1 MVHAKKG
8 NTSEV
13 LRLLNEGGG
22 SPLATATDKNG
33 RTILHVA
40 AVNGQLETV
49 LAILQT
55 GYVDVNTV
63 NKRGNTALHDAST
76 EGHIHITL
84 LLLALGA
91 SVIART
97 RDGLTCL
104 MCACAAGHLQLA
116 KLLLAAGCDLHTCNK
131 QGLTALHFA
140 AWKGHVEVVEMLIKE
155 GASPFVQSQS
165 GKTPLQLAQED
176 EHKQCVLVLQ
186 AATSKMSEEPVY
198 RISTLEGQ
206 VRLCQEKLTESH
218 RQHDDILAKERARA
232 EENLAHLRSE
242 LTSELQLA
250 QETIE
255 QLRAKGVVTSSEP
268 SKQGAKE
275 EDARPPKGSV
285 AISVSDAS
293 MNSPTS
299 EKRRRRKPQKEDL
312 AERSLSPQP
321 IPRSAS
327 WADIHAGEGAG
338 PGGLPDAVPGKS
350 SNVGGE
356 KLSITDLVAES
367 LKNPGCIATI
377 RRELKADA
385 LTPKI
390 QRKFHVKTTP
400 TSLPSMND
408 SSSSLEASPLTKENM
423 KVVTP
428 RTRSVLPNTNI

>member
-1 MVHAKKG
+1 MWSLLMRHYSALEFYIRKWQWIGDRCTWKQPVVYEMFSVI
-8 NTSEV
+8 NDSIVFV
-13 LRLLNEGGG
+13 LSAHVPTLPLTFPPFVPP
-22 SPLATATDKNG
+22 SPL
-33 RTILHVA
+33 
-40 AVNGQLETV
+40 
-49 LAILQT
+49 
-55 GYVDVNTV
+55 
-63 NKRGNTALHDAST
+63 
-76 EGHIHITL
+76 L
-84 LLLALGA
+84 LRPSLPPSLP
-91 SVIART
+91 
-97 RDGLTCL
+97 
-104 MCACAAGHLQLA
+104 Q
-116 KLLLAAGCDLHTCNK
+116 
-131 QGLTALHFA
+131 
-140 AWKGHVEVVEMLIKE
+140 
-155 GASPFVQSQS
+155 
-165 GKTPLQLAQED
+165 
-176 EHKQCVLVLQ
+176 
-186 AATSKMSEEPVY
+186 MSEEPVY

-255 QLRAKGVVTSSEP
+255 QLRAKGVATSSEP

-275 EDARPPKGSV
+275 EEARPPKGSV

-327 WADIHAGEGAG
+327 WADVHAGEGAG

-390 QRKFHVKTTP
+390 QRKFHMKTTP

-428 RTRSVLPNTNI
+428 RTRNVLPNTNI